1 MFVVFSMQA
10 SPKKA
15 IGAETHAAR
24 YQSSLHRQVPL
35 LDSQSC
41 GFPARTDRF
50 MVSFLWWFQA
60 DKFVFTFLLVKDQKC
75 EKCKIAVA

>member
-1 MFVVFSMQA
+1 MFVVFSMPA
-10 SPKKA
+10 SLKKA

-41 GFPARTDRF
+41 GFPGREQTG
-50 MVSFLWWFQA
+50 LWSHSCDDFRL
-60 DKFVFTFLLVKDQKC
+60 TSLYLLLF
-75 EKCKIAVA
+75 